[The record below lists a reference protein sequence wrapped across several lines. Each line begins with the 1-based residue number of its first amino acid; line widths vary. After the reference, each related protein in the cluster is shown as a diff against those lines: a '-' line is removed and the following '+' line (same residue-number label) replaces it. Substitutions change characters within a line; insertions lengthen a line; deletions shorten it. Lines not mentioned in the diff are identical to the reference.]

1 MGIDFPITGEALLT
15 VLGSAAFAVVV
26 SMWLKHYLAD
36 WRFTN
41 LLVLGISELFAVAA
55 RLIVGGPVDGPGI
68 LGAVLV
74 GLAGATLATYGYATV
89 TNLLG
94 LAGIGRRS
102 DTALLAQAERVVL
115 DSDVTPP
122 CK

>member
-15 VLGSAAFAVVV
+15 VLGSAAFAVVI

-74 GLAGATLATYGYATV
+74 GLAGATLATYGYETV